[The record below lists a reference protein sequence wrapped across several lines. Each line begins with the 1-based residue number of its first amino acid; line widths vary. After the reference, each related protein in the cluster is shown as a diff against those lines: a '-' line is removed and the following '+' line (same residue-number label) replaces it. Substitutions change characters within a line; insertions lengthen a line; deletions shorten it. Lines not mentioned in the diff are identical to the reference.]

1 MFTASESLI
10 DHAITAPPGQSGAR
24 ILEEM
29 DIAYSD
35 GLARDMAPL
44 YERVKSVIPSVE
56 WPFDR
61 RNDAFDTFIKRRHI
75 ARQTVG
81 IGNIHFFQNAR
92 TALSRRCGYGVVNQT
107 FTGSK
112 HSRPLFILTLSI
124 IVIL

>member
-1 MFTASESLI
+1 MLKLSINKGRLCLLPVSLI

-56 WPFDR
+56 WPFFAPYIKAINELKKKR
-61 RNDAFDTFIKRRHI
+61 KMPSFWRIITKRRK
-75 ARQTVG
+75 
-81 IGNIHFFQNAR
+81 FF
-92 TALSRRCGYGVVNQT
+92 TALPMSLATACNWLSKRPKRRA
-107 FTGSK
+107 
-112 HSRPLFILTLSI
+112 I
-124 IVIL
+124 